1 MFKRLFK
8 TGSRFLW
15 IEHPSSFVCKH
26 LQIYESCV
34 VVIFVG
40 QKSGKAISLIFS
52 SVFLFLQRTVLPFK
66 VEFSTIAFMV
76 SASREYYHCKRRC
89 RRIYYYYL

>member
-1 MFKRLFK
+1 MFERLFK

-40 QKSGKAISLIFS
+40 QIGKSNFFDLLLCVPLSAKDRS
-52 SVFLFLQRTVLPFK
+52 S
-66 VEFSTIAFMV
+66 I
-76 SASREYYHCKRRC
+76 
-89 RRIYYYYL
+89 